1 MATLTLYNYSG
12 PLDTINK
19 TLTGGTVKTGTQ
31 VDTPQSFTDMQIII
45 ESATAPT
52 WNYCT
57 MSDTGRNYFIT
68 NIEWLGGKAFMLT
81 LHVDVLTSN
90 KTAIDALYAQVEYS
104 SLGDALEHDP
114 RLDMKDYVTE
124 YITDEVRYY
133 NIYNDNTS
141 GSDPMILL
149 RYNYL
154 PKRLGTGESPVNQL
168 NTVRSVFMTPTS
180 WGHFLAEY
188 ASANMDGGIFF
199 GSDSK
204 RTAVGNAIIDVS
216 MVYYMTEARCAASSL
231 TQATTLEFC
240 TPDEPQGIVV
250 NPVNWGATKFYI
262 CDNPAAQLATLG
274 YYELPAATVPLAYYP
289 YINAT
294 YVTHM
299 PFIGDK
305 QFVPAEWNIKQACSL
320 KYRITFDMIGNNYII
335 TPVKT
340 INSTDTVLYEHVDVI
355 ENKNRVGFPIN
366 NSLNRTTW
374 ANAGLIAAGALS
386 AYTGNFA
393 GVVGA
398 YKTLLAT
405 KEEVAG
411 ATHYKGGFSSD
422 YDYAVELYPKFRNI
436 LRVVEYD
443 TNPTVFWPKWG
454 YPDHQV
460 RQLSTLTDGDFF
472 KCEKVEMRGFST
484 ITKDEVDEIEMKL
497 LSGVYA

>member
-1 MATLTLYNYSG
+1 MATTTLQLYKYTG

-19 TLTGGTVKTGTQ
+19 TLPTPTKKTGTQ
-31 VDTPQSFTDMQIII
+31 VDPPQSVLECDFIITG
-45 ESATAPT
+45 TAIPEY
-52 WNYCT
+52 NYAYVNT
-57 MSDTGRNYFIT
+57 FKRYYFIT
-68 NIEWLGGKAFMLT
+68 DVIWLGGNAFQ
-81 LHVDVLTSN
+81 LHLKVDPLYTN
-90 KTAIDALYAQVEYS
+90 KTKIDALYAQVEYS

-114 RLDMKDYVTE
+114 RLNMKDYVTE

-154 PKRLGTGESPVNQL
+154 PKRLGTGESPVAEL

-188 ASANMDGGIFF
+188 ASANMDG

-305 QFVPAEWNIKQACSL
+305 QIVPAEWNIKEACSL

-340 INSTDTVLYEHVDVI
+340 INSTDTILYEHVDVI

-374 ANAGLIAAGALS
+374 ANAGLLAAGALS
-386 AYTGNFA
+386 AYTGNIA

-398 YKTLLAT
+398 YKNLLAT

-422 YDYAVELYPKFRNI
+422 FDYAVELYPKFRNV
-436 LRVVEYD
+436 LRIVEYD
-443 TNPTVFWPKWG
+443 TNPTVFWPLWG
-454 YPDHQV
+454 YPDHQI
-460 RQLSTLTDGDFF
+460 RQLSTITDGGWF
-472 KCEKVEMRGFST
+472 KCEKVDMRSFSM
-484 ITKDEVDEIEMKL
+484 ITKDEVDMIKQKL